1 MDPSGKFIYTRNH
14 EVLSGNLQ
22 TVPEET
28 TAEGSRIHVPVKEI
42 GSTEIFATS
51 LIHSPNGRF
60 VTVVG
65 DGEYIIYTALAWRNK
80 TFGGAIS
87 FAWALDS
94 NTYAVLESK
103 TKIKMYKNFKERNGA
118 GMKGVGSWGMDGLHG
133 GSLLGARGNGF
144 VMFWDWESGE
154 IVRRIDVDANNVSPH
169 CRRQFHRLTQKCVQV
184 LWSGTGSLVA
194 ITCDDCFYIL
204 RFDRDAYNS
213 RLEEGGEI
221 IDEGVEEAFAI
232 IGEVSDVCVHIYLLS
247 AFCFECNTELK
258 RPNGSGIVLY
268 IPLPPKGSIISLEKS
283 LTPSALLIRKV
294 P

>member
-28 TAEGSRIHVPVKEI
+28 IAEGSRIHVPVKEI

-80 TFGGAIS
+80 TFGSATS

-103 TKIKMYKNFKERNGA
+103 TKIKVYKNFRERNGA
-118 GMKGVGSWGMDGLHG
+118 GMRGVGSWGMDGLHG
-133 GSLLGARGNGF
+133 GSLLGARGSGF

-169 CRRQFHRLTQKCVQV
+169 CKHQFHWLT
-184 LWSGTGSLVA
+184 
-194 ITCDDCFYIL
+194 
-204 RFDRDAYNS
+204 
-213 RLEEGGEI
+213 
-221 IDEGVEEAFAI
+221 
-232 IGEVSDVCVHIYLLS
+232 
-247 AFCFECNTELK
+247 
-258 RPNGSGIVLY
+258 
-268 IPLPPKGSIISLEKS
+268 
-283 LTPSALLIRKV
+283 
-294 P
+294 